1 MNRLRLQTSRSTSAG
16 TRIRRRAA
24 LLDTAE
30 AVADILAAESP
41 AAAGPA
47 SSRIRLGARPARRR
61 GGHSDSLPL
70 RRSQQG
76 KTRAATLLSPI
87 CLLGGCPA
95 PRRMPGASFVLCD
108 SIWVRHSILCIRFY
122 ALCSARRMPG
132 GTSSWGASHVPAPF
146 KSAAVARA
154 GSWGGGVAGL
164 R

>member
-76 KTRAATLLSPI
+76 KTRAATLVSPI
-87 CLLGGCPA
+87 CLLCGCPA
-95 PRRMPGASFVLCD
+95 PRLCLCD

-122 ALCSARRMPG
+122 ALCSARRIPG

-154 GSWGGGVAGL
+154 GLWGGGAAAL